1 MKKLSILAII
11 ALFFASCNTDEDANR
26 NSELGNPTF
35 GNVTF
40 TFANEVD
47 GEPLQLGSTTYVNS
61 NNETYSV
68 SDLKYIISN
77 IVLINDNGL
86 DYVVPE
92 EDSYFIIDQQLSSSL
107 TITLQDVPSR
117 DYSGISFGFGV
128 DQFKYPL
135 NGVMN
140 FVPRADE
147 AGMLWSWSAG
157 YRFLKFEGDYTTE
170 ENAEPT
176 PFIVHVGSH
185 GSTLDNYQE
194 IIMPLSNF
202 TVRDSETS
210 AFGIKADISNIFDGN
225 NNYYFQT
232 NNEVTIDP
240 VNAPIISDNM
250 KTVFTIN

>member
-11 ALFFASCNTDEDANR
+11 ALLFASCNTDEDANR

-107 TITLQDVPSR
+107 TIKTPPDERSTWIGGYQSR
-117 DYSGISFGFGV
+117 T
-128 DQFKYPL
+128 
-135 NGVMN
+135 
-140 FVPRADE
+140 
-147 AGMLWSWSAG
+147 
-157 YRFLKFEGDYTTE
+157 RFTWHYD
-170 ENAEPT
+170 P
-176 PFIVHVGSH
+176 HC
-185 GSTLDNYQE
+185 
-194 IIMPLSNF
+194 SNL
-202 TVRDSETS
+202 
-210 AFGIKADISNIFDGN
+210 
-225 NNYYFQT
+225 
-232 NNEVTIDP
+232 
-240 VNAPIISDNM
+240 
-250 KTVFTIN
+250 